1 MTKQTNPQWTRHF
14 EGIADELLR
23 LAIACDVRLRDPGVV
38 ERIIRD
44 DRSVCRRKNE
54 IGFQKLRKLLIALYD
69 SLGKAVDRI
78 GAEETKQIVDAI
90 AEHMERRRD
99 GQGQAG
105 TDSA

>member
-23 LAIACDVRLRDPGVV
+23 LAIACDVRLKDPGVV

-54 IGFQKLRKLLIALYD
+54 IGFQKLRKLLMALYD

-78 GAEETKQIVDAI
+78 GPEETRQIVDAI
-90 AEHMERRRD
+90 SAHMERRRD
-99 GQGQAG
+99 GQAQAG
-105 TDSA
+105 TDSG